1 MKTSFNSRCIT
12 FKTPLDRFL
21 RVLYTDNVATVIMAL
36 SKSVEESLN
45 EASGQLRNALAFA
58 ARQERPVVCTQIAK
72 LINDIENIGSM
83 DSILDTLDEKIA
95 ELDDD

>member
-1 MKTSFNSRCIT
+1 
-12 FKTPLDRFL
+12 
-21 RVLYTDNVATVIMAL
+21 MAL
-36 SKSVEESLN
+36 SNSVEESLN

-72 LINDIENIGSM
+72 LISDIENIGSM

-95 ELDDD
+95 EMEDD